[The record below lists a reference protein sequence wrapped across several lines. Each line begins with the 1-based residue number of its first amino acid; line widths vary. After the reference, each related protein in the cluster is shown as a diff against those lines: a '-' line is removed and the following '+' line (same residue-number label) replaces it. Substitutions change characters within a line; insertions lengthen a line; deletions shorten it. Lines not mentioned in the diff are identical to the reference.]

1 MLLSY
6 SDLQGN
12 HHDDADNYEFTMMA
26 MITMMVV
33 VTTMTLK
40 WVSTVVVELG
50 REPFELHLFQK
61 SFIQGG
67 QIQCCYNHDMKT
79 TTMMNEGD

>member
-12 HHDDADNYEFTMMA
+12 RHDDADNYDDGDDGDDDDNDIEMS
-26 MITMMVV
+26 
-33 VTTMTLK
+33 
-40 WVSTVVVELG
+40 STVVVELG

-61 SFIQGG
+61 SFIQVG
-67 QIQCCYNHDMKT
+67 QIQCCYNHGDSSDD
-79 TTMMNEGD
+79 EGD